1 MARKTTRAM
10 MNRAAKMY
18 ERAKLQQK
26 IDEWRAKEITATSPV
41 KRAQARMERTKY
53 QGMKD
58 ALRVRKRNSRS

>member
-1 MARKTTRAM
+1 MARKTTTAM

-26 IDEWRAKEITATSPV
+26 IDEWRAKEITSTTSV
-41 KRAQARMERTKY
+41 KRAQARMERIKY

-58 ALRVRKRNSRS
+58 ALRVRRGNKRT